1 MVLRAATPHAGG
13 VDETFIAGVG
23 MTAFGKH
30 EDRTLRS
37 LSQEAVAE
45 ALRDAGA
52 TPEHVDYAVFSNA
65 AASLLTGQACIPGQA
80 ALRHT
85 GLLGIPIVN
94 VENACTSGSTAV
106 GLARAILAS
115 GAADVAIVVG
125 AEKLSH
131 PDKARSFAAFSAG
144 YDQEEPPTAARGHGG
159 GGSVFMDIY
168 AQVARDYMARSGATE
183 ADFAQVSVKAHH
195 HGALNPKAQY
205 GGPVTVEQ
213 VLASREIA
221 PPLRVLMCSPI
232 GDGAAALVLATAR
245 GLKRLNADPVRIL
258 AASLVSGRDRRDGE
272 PTAPERAA
280 RTAYAQAGIGPED
293 VDVVELH
300 DAAAPAELIATEE
313 LGLCEPGKGPQL
325 LRSGATALGGRIPVN
340 PSGGLLS
347 KGHPVGATGCAQL
360 VELTEQLRGHC
371 GARQVAG
378 ARIALAENA
387 GGYLEND
394 AAAATV
400 TILGR

>member
-1 MVLRAATPHAGG
+1 MRPQHAGN
-13 VDETFIAGVG
+13 VTEIFIAGVG

-30 EDRTLRS
+30 EDRTVRS
-37 LSQEAVAE
+37 LSEEAVAA
-45 ALRDAGA
+45 ALADAGA

-85 GLLGIPIVN
+85 GLAGIPIVN
-94 VENACTSGSTAV
+94 VENACASGSTAV

-115 GAADVAIVVG
+115 GGADVAIVVG

-131 PDKARSFAAFSAG
+131 PEKARSFAAFSGG
-144 YDQEEPPTAARGHGG
+144 YDQEEPPSAAHGHAGK
-159 GGSVFMDIY
+159 GSVFMDIY
-168 AQVARDYMARSGATE
+168 AQVARDYLARSGATE
-183 ADFAQVSVKAHH
+183 ADLAEVSVKAHR

-205 GGPVTVEQ
+205 GGRVTVDE

-221 PPLRVLMCSPI
+221 PPLRVLMCAPI
-232 GDGAAALVLATAR
+232 GDGAAALVLATAN
-245 GLKRLNADPVRIL
+245 GLKRLAADPVRIL
-258 AASLVSGRDRRDGE
+258 AASLVSGRDRRDGDA
-272 PTAPERAA
+272 TAPERAA
-280 RTAYAQAGIGPED
+280 RAAYAEAGIGPED

-300 DAAAPAELIATEE
+300 DAAAPAELIVYEE
-313 LGLCEPGKGPQL
+313 LGLCEAGKGPEL
-325 LRSGATALGGRIPVN
+325 LRSGVTALGGLLPVN

-347 KGHPVGATGCAQL
+347 KGHPIGASGCAQL
-360 VELTEQLRGHC
+360 VELTDQLRGRC

-387 GGYLEND
+387 GGFLEND